1 MGGPAE
7 ALAALVASRSWS
19 ALIKDLDARIAAS
32 EAPHIRLLLNRGF
45 LLQQIGL
52 YRKALKASRP
62 PGSPDRCT
70 ARPLPPPLPPAAA
83 CRPGRSLAL
92 PCAGL

>member
-1 MGGPAE
+1 MAGVAE
-7 ALAALVASRSWS
+7 ALASRSWP

-32 EAPHIRLLLNRGF
+32 EAPNTRLLLNRGF

-62 PGSPDRCT
+62 PGSPDRCN
-70 ARPLPPPLPPAAA
+70 AAPRLPPPPPPADPAPA
-83 CRPGRSLAL
+83 RP
-92 PCAGL
+92 PTPAGL